1 MIKRIISYI
10 TISILFLSSTV
21 ANWYFLWLKSRD
33 NSIENVLWT
42 EKKLNINLPLV
53 SFIFDP
59 WDEYAYN
66 TVASIPTK
74 LWKQKIYHIT
84 VSPTNT
90 AKEVAEWAADEMYK
104 SFFEL
109 IKGLHIKVVFRTMHE
124 MNWWRYP
131 RSSDPKSFALAR
143 QRVWKISREVWLTKE
158 DILFDMSVNGWD
170 IPTFE
175 ARPNKSSRL
184 MFCYPAQKHKLKCP
198 TFEDY
203 YPGDD
208 YVDIMWFTFYN
219 RWKGNAN
226 RLRQDPY
233 EIISHGQRETL
244 ERIKKFW
251 KPMFVDEVWT
261 TAVWYNEGYNQ
272 KKSQEVL
279 AKESWRKDAWLDK
292 LSSFLKNESTIVG
305 AIYFNVDLTY
315 WLTNWQQWEADWSI
329 VDPAT
334 GKLYEGGKRLIE
346 NASDNNIMSTP
357 LYDVFGIRRMLW
369 GNKMIFISKK
379 HWKQAL
385 ELLSMLSIKDNTPY
399 SWGKVAID
407 LYEKKI
413 TESNLTRAKKVS
425 RWYIINEARKI
436 IAQ

>member
-1 MIKRIISYI
+1 MIKRIICYI
-10 TISILFLSSTV
+10 TVILLFLSTTV
-21 ANWYFLWLKSRD
+21 SNWYFLWLKSWD
-33 NSIENVLWT
+33 NSIQNILWI
-42 EKKLNINLPLV
+42 EKELNINLPLV

-66 TVASIPTK
+66 TVAEIPTK
-74 LWKQKIYHIT
+74 LWKDKIYHIT

-131 RSSDPKSFALAR
+131 RSSDPKNFAIAR

-170 IPTFE
+170 IPTFD

-184 MFCYPAQKHKLKCP
+184 MFCFPAQKHKLKCP

-219 RWKGNAN
+219 RWKGNTN
-226 RLRQDPY
+226 RLWQDPY
-233 EIISHGQRETL
+233 EIISHGQRQTL
-244 ERIKKFW
+244 ERIKKIG
-251 KPMFVDEVWT
+251 KPMFVDEVWST
-261 TAVWYNEGYNQ
+261 TVRYNEWYNQ
-272 KKSQEVL
+272 KKSQEVF

-292 LSSFLKNESTIVG
+292 LSSFLQNESTIVW

-315 WLTNWQQWEADWSI
+315 WLTNWQQWEADRSI
-329 VDPAT
+329 FDPAT
-334 GKLYEGGKRLIE
+334 GKMYEGGKRLIE
-346 NASDNNIMSTP
+346 KASDNNIMSTP
-357 LYDVFGIRRMLW
+357 LYDVFGIRRILW
-369 GNKMIFISKK
+369 GNEIIFISKK
-379 HWKQAL
+379 HGKQAL
-385 ELLSMLSIKDNTPY
+385 ELLSMLWIKDSTPY
-399 SWGKVAID
+399 SWGKVAIEV
-407 LYEKKI
+407 YEKKI
-413 TESNLTRAKKVS
+413 NDSNLSRAKKVS
-425 RWYIINEARKI
+425 RWYIINEAKKI

>member
-1 MIKRIISYI
+1 MIKKLIWHIVI
-10 TISILFLSSTV
+10 GVFFLSST
-21 ANWYFLWLKSRD
+21 ATNWYFLWLKSRD
-33 NSIENVLWT
+33 NSIENIIWT
-42 EKKLNINLPLV
+42 EEKLNIHLPLV

-66 TVASIPTK
+66 TVASLPTK
-74 LWKQKIYHIT
+74 LGKQKIYHIT

-90 AKEVAEWAADEMYK
+90 AKEVAEWAADDMYK

-109 IKGLHIKVVFRTMHE
+109 VRDLHIKVVFRTMHE

-131 RSSDPKSFALAR
+131 RSSDPKNFAIAR

-170 IPTFE
+170 IPTFD

-184 MFCYPAQKHKLKCP
+184 MFCFPAQKHKLKCP

-219 RWKGNAN
+219 RWKWNAN
-226 RLRQDPY
+226 RLWQDPY
-233 EIISHGQRETL
+233 EIISHGQWETL
-244 ERIKKFW
+244 ERIKKIG

-261 TAVWYNEGYNQ
+261 TTVRYNEWYNQ
-272 KKSQEVL
+272 KKSQEVF
-279 AKESWRKDAWLDK
+279 AKEDWRKNLWLDK
-292 LSSFLKNESTIVG
+292 LSTFLTNESTIVW

-329 VDPAT
+329 FDPAT
-334 GKLYEGGKRLIE
+334 GKMYEGGKRLIE

-369 GNKMIFISKK
+369 WNKLIFVSKK
-379 HWKQAL
+379 HGKQAL
-385 ELLSMLSIKDNTPY
+385 ELLSMLAIKDSTWY
-399 SWGKVAID
+399 SWWKVALD
-407 LYEKKI
+407 MYEKKI
-413 TESNLTRAKKVS
+413 NESNLSRSKKVS
-425 RWYIINEARKI
+425 RWYIIKEARKI